1 MDKDLLAP
9 KTRVEQEGGRAPPTI
24 DMALREKQNSLGVEE
39 KTSPKLAPLGKREV
53 VVEGGLPQPTTLN
66 SHQDLFVQNPPTNN
80 IPPGNIIWPAES
92 NRRGVIFFGGK
103 FFINFGSKLLT
114 AKC

>member
-66 SHQDLFVQNPPTNN
+66 SHQDLFVQKPPTNN
-80 IPPGNIIWPAES
+80 IPPREYNLAGRIQPQ
-92 NRRGVIFFGGK
+92 GGDFLWGKILHK
-103 FFINFGSKLLT
+103 FWE
-114 AKC
+114 